1 MSVEALDVEKLGA
14 AFALWVLVAIAIEEA
29 GNGLFNWK
37 HFKDNLGGKG
47 LKTPIIFIASVLV
60 CSYFNADIFLALIS
74 SVGIE
79 GQSNWLS
86 IGVSALL
93 LTGGSGTAFR
103 VLNRVREAR
112 KKLAEPVA

>member
-1 MSVEALDVEKLGA
+1 MSLEALNVEQLGA
-14 AFALWVLVAIAIEEA
+14 ALALWIIVAVAIEEA

-37 HFKDNLGGKG
+37 HFKDNLGGLG
-47 LKTPIIFIASVLV
+47 LKTPIIFFLSVLV
-60 CSYFNADIFLALIS
+60 CAYFKTDIFLAFIA
-74 SVGIE
+74 SVGIA

-86 IGVSALL
+86 MGMSALL

-112 KKLAEPVA
+112 KTIANPPA